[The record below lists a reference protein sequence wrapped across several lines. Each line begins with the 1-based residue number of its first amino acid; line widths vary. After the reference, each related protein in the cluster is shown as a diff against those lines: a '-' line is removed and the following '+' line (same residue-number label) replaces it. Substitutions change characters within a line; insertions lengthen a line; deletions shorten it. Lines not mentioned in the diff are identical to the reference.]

1 MSPKGSALKT
11 TVLKSPV
18 LARLAAIAAG
28 AVVLAACSAINP
40 ITTDVH
46 YAPSDG
52 VQVAIGDDA
61 KALNLLVVTTAK
73 DAPAVLTGS
82 IYNGGAED
90 LAVTLSI
97 DGTIAANV
105 TVAPDATVQLG
116 TATARRSCRERRQ
129 ARPAELRQYGSAP
142 RRPARSR
149 RTFQS
154 STARFEQYQGIV
166 DSIPPLPV
174 VTPSPTPTASPSPSA
189 SPTA

>member
-1 MSPKGSALKT
+1 MKN
-11 TVLKSPV
+11 TVSQRPL
-18 LARLAAIAAG
+18 LARLAAIAAL
-28 AVVLAACSAINP
+28 ATVLTACSAINP

-73 DAPAVLTGS
+73 GAPAVLTGS
-82 IYNGGAED
+82 IHNGGEED
-90 LAVTLSI
+90 LPVTLSI

-105 TVAPDATVQLG
+105 TVAPGATVQLG
-116 TATARRSCRERRQ
+116 TAEGQTLVQGTS
-129 ARPAELRQYGSAP
+129 PSAP
-142 RRPARSR
+142 GGVAPVWIGTTA
-149 RTFQS
+149 TGALQS
-154 STARFEQYQGIV
+154 DVPVVDGTFEQYQSVV

-174 VTPSPTPTASPSPSA
+174 VTPTPTPSPSA